1 VYPSPRCSQQQDS
14 GRSITFRLPPKPAYR
29 SILFASRAWTIPVGA
44 AALLTAW
51 RPARPR
57 LPVPTPNAWP
67 IPGTDPAPT
76 LHNLLLREQR
86 AWVGHFRLGRRRD
99 DENIQPVIAM
109 TGLTYE
115 SPTSSRWLLFRF
127 CSPPRASVCRMPMHA
142 SGVGAATFS
151 ASANTCSPCGIMGIS
166 SVRRAEIA

>member
-1 VYPSPRCSQQQDS
+1 MHHSQRCSLQQES

-99 DENIQPVIAM
+99 DENIQPLIAM
-109 TGLTYE
+109 AGLTYE
-115 SPTSSRWLLFRF
+115 NLTSSRWLLFRF
-127 CSPPRASVCRMPMHA
+127 CSPEGPAPAECPCMPVACGGFSETLQSVIIDISR
-142 SGVGAATFS
+142 VG
-151 ASANTCSPCGIMGIS
+151 
-166 SVRRAEIA
+166 RAEIA

>member
-1 VYPSPRCSQQQDS
+1 MYPSPRCSLQQDS

-67 IPGTDPAPT
+67 ILGTDPAPT

-86 AWVGHFRLGRRRD
+86 AWVGHFRLGRPRN
-99 DENIQPVIAM
+99 DEDISAPIAVM
-109 TGLTYE
+109 GHTI
-115 SPTSSRWLLFRF
+115 
-127 CSPPRASVCRMPMHA
+127 PMHTD
-142 SGVGAATFS
+142 GVGASDYAFRNLVGQSLRCPKNSARFDSGIAAPAIISTLRDIWPAT
-151 ASANTCSPCGIMGIS
+151 P
-166 SVRRAEIA
+166 R